1 MEIRKEEIMGLG
13 KKITDLRKEI
23 KMSQEELAE
32 KVGVARQTISKWE
45 LEETSPDIKQAQ
57 ELSRIFNISLDELV
71 GNEINNIVVEKIS
84 NTEKLAGMIIK
95 ILKGA
100 GIVLIAMI
108 VIEMVVLISAI
119 IFYRPVSK
127 NVDRIDTI
135 ERAELTCRVDNEKY
149 VIEIESNGLFNCKNC
164 EKEMNDDLEELIEF
178 NDITATKNKIMEY
191 FEDSKIN
198 CELKEY

>member
-1 MEIRKEEIMGLG
+1 MGLG

-57 ELSRIFNISLDELV
+57 ELSRIFNISLDD
-71 GNEINNIVVEKIS
+71 IVVEKIS

>member
-1 MEIRKEEIMGLG
+1 MGLG
-13 KKITDLRKEI
+13 KKIMDLRKEI

-108 VIEMVVLISAI
+108 VIEMAVLISAI

-127 NVDRIDTI
+127 DVDRIDTI
-135 ERAELTCRVDNEKY
+135 ERVELTCRVDNEKY
-149 VIEIESNGLFNCKNC
+149 VIEIESNGFFNCKNC
-164 EKEMNDDLEELIEF
+164 EKEMSDDLEELIEF
-178 NDITATKNKIMEY
+178 NDIPATKNKIMKY
-191 FEDSKIN
+191 FEDSKLN
-198 CELKEY
+198 CELNEY

>member
-1 MEIRKEEIMGLG
+1 MGLG
-13 KKITDLRKEI
+13 KKIMDLRKEI

-108 VIEMVVLISAI
+108 VIEMAVLISAI

-127 NVDRIDTI
+127 DVDRIDTI
-135 ERAELTCRVDNEKY
+135 ERVELTCRVDNEKY
-149 VIEIESNGLFNCKNC
+149 VIEIESNGFFNCKNC
-164 EKEMNDDLEELIEF
+164 EKEMSDDLEELIEF
-178 NDITATKNKIMEY
+178 NDIPATKNKIMKY

>member
-1 MEIRKEEIMGLG
+1 MGLG

>member
-1 MEIRKEEIMGLG
+1 MGLG
-13 KKITDLRKEI
+13 KKIMDLRKEI

-32 KVGVARQTISKWE
+32 KVGVSRQTISKWE

-108 VIEMVVLISAI
+108 VIEMAVLISAI

-127 NVDRIDTI
+127 DVDRIDTI
-135 ERAELTCRVDNEKY
+135 ERVELTCRVDNEKY
-149 VIEIESNGLFNCKNC
+149 VIEIESNGFFNCKNC
-164 EKEMNDDLEELIEF
+164 EKEMSDDLEELIEF
-178 NDITATKNKIMEY
+178 NDIPATKNKIMKY